1 MFPNILIAFIFAP
14 RTDGGS
20 SGALSLHTYVPKGPG
35 HTEFV
40 NYIFAEKD
48 APEQVKRDML
58 QNAVQQ
64 TGTSGTIEQDD
75 ADTWPQ
81 IMANARGAMS
91 KTMTLKYQALTGH
104 HKPEGWYGDGLV
116 YPGFTK
122 DDTQW
127 NWWLAYHKLMSEA

>member
-1 MFPNILIAFIFAP
+1 
-14 RTDGGS
+14 
-20 SGALSLHTYVPKGPG
+20 V
-35 HTEFV
+35 EFV
-40 NYIFAEKD
+40 NFIFAEKD

-64 TGTSGTIEQDD
+64 SGTSGTIEQDD

-81 IMANARGAMS
+81 IMRNARGAMG
-91 KTMTLKYQALTGH
+91 KTMTLKYQAMTGH
-104 HKPEGWYGDGLV
+104 SIPEGWKGGGNV

-127 NWWLAYHKLMSEA
+127 DWWMAYRKLMNTPS